1 MKLDELK
8 KNMSTLDQV
17 LAKTNSDIK
26 INVSAS
32 ETAQAKIL
40 KKFRQIM
47 TSCAILAV
55 VFTAMIIGGISPHKF
70 SIHLKICLV
79 AYSLVCTIWYAYLY
93 FKLKNINIAVLSP
106 AQLFS
111 KTANIRILM
120 ISGEIFFGIVIGLL
134 LIYAL
139 YSNPTALWALAYS
152 FVVWIVVSVFHY
164 WPQYIKLFSDLNSIK
179 E

>member
-1 MKLDELK
+1 M
-8 KNMSTLDQV
+8 
-17 LAKTNSDIK
+17 
-26 INVSAS
+26 
-32 ETAQAKIL
+32 
-40 KKFRQIM
+40 
-47 TSCAILAV
+47 
-55 VFTAMIIGGISPHKF
+55 
-70 SIHLKICLV
+70 
-79 AYSLVCTIWYAYLY
+79 VCTIWYAYLY
-93 FKLKNINIAVLSP
+93 FKLKDINIAVLSP